1 MMRFKATDLSEEG
14 YELKPLLWLIPVM
27 TLLLGGCIE
36 KERYADFSGD
46 KDARVVIGNNILIKS
61 VFPRTPMIAQGGSLT
76 LTAVVTDA
84 AGKELESTTASP
96 VTLTWSSSN
105 SAVVSVNEKGGIYG
119 VALGSATITAQAMY
133 AGVASS
139 PVSITVHVTQ
149 RNAIDVA
156 EVFLSPMQAYIDLN
170 GERTFRLSAVDHSGA
185 ATSLSEGTMSFEIS
199 NENVN
204 VTPDTIN
211 LLPTNEAV
219 EIDVVGLQKGFTFI
233 TPVYTLPNKDGTQT
247 VQITGTPL
255 VVQVKDSV
263 ETSLPQTPVDAG
275 NYLSLAVNEVG
286 GYKEVKVVHF
296 DKSANELLYSDFYG
310 TWRHTMSAAV
320 TGAGQGAK
328 MVLSPFS
335 ANMNLPMIVTMQ
347 NKRSV
352 LWFQANPYGTW
363 DKTNISA
370 VDIVDENNTYPDGER
385 LMDIVAFKSATDP
398 LASRV
403 HAAYYDA
410 AASKVC
416 LLSFSSPTQIVTG
429 THACMVTS
437 APVHSVS
444 LAINHTTGEPRLIY
458 GTKERTVVNE
468 SGTTST
474 IASAVYY
481 VTRQNGSLYRETVA
495 DSGKVTNQSGH
506 AVLRLDRNN
515 KPIVALK
522 DGRHVRLFYREYNS
536 ADGVYSWQILP
547 VDGVDPLPTDV
558 ASLDFALDS
567 YNEPRLTFAT
577 VTDGEGQKIR
587 YARRPPFRN
596 LGNRWVVESPGQ
608 TKAGDQGS
616 SSAIAVDSTGR
627 AHVVYALAD
636 QQWFNYWAEPNFF
649 DYRNYPVA
657 QYQGADLISSQ
668 GLIP

>member
-1 MMRFKATDLSEEG
+1 MKQVLYLAVLTALMLS
-14 YELKPLLWLIPVM
+14 
-27 TLLLGGCIE
+27 GCIE
-36 KERYADFSGD
+36 KERYTDFSGG
-46 KDARVVIGNNILIKS
+46 KDARVVVSDNILIKS

-84 AGKELESTTASP
+84 AGKELESTTANP
-96 VTLTWSSSN
+96 VTITWKSSN
-105 SAVVSVNEKGGIYG
+105 AGVVTVNEKGAIYG
-119 VALGSATITAQAMY
+119 AALGSATITAQAQRGSMVS
-133 AGVASS
+133 A

-156 EVFLSPMQAYIDLN
+156 EVFFNPMQAYIDLN
-170 GERTFRLSAVDHSGA
+170 GQRTFRLSAVDHWGA
-185 ATSLSEGTMSFEIS
+185 ATSLSEGNIKLEAS
-199 NENVN
+199 NENITI
-204 VTPDTIN
+204 TPDNIN
-211 LLPTNEAV
+211 LTPTGSAV
-219 EIDVVGLQKGFTFI
+219 EVSIVGVQKGFTFV
-233 TPVYTLPNKDGTQT
+233 TPVYTLPNKEGTQT
-247 VQITGTPL
+247 VKITGTPL

-328 MVLSPFS
+328 MALSPFGVN
-335 ANMNLPMIVTMQ
+335 ANLPMIVTLQ
-347 NKRSV
+347 NKRAV
-352 LWFQANPYGTW
+352 LWYQANPYGTW

-398 LASRV
+398 LLSAV

-416 LLSFSSPTQIVTG
+416 LLSFSSPTKTVTG

-444 LAINHTTGEPRLIY
+444 LAVNHTNGEPRLVY
-458 GTKERTVVNE
+458 GTKERTVINE
-468 SGTTST
+468 NNTTTT
-474 IASAVYY
+474 IGSAVYY
-481 VTRQNGSLYRETVA
+481 VSRQNGSLYRETVA

-522 DGRHVRLFYREYNS
+522 DGRHIRLFYREYNS

-547 VDGVDPLPTDV
+547 VDGVDPLPTEV

-577 VTDGEGQKIR
+577 VTDAGQKIR

-608 TKAGDQGS
+608 MKAGDQGS